1 MRDYLIMALV
11 FSLLPVAFTRPY
23 VGALMWVWISI
34 MNPHRMTWGP
44 AYGFPFA
51 MLTAV
56 TTMAGV
62 FVSNDRGRFPAS
74 RETSILIAMGAWFTF
89 TTMFAL
95 MPDAAWAKWDRVI
108 KIYIMTIVP
117 LFLLQDKNRLRLLL
131 LVMVGSI
138 AFFSVKGGLFSLL
151 TGGRYRVYGPS
162 QSFIADN
169 NALAVAEL
177 MVLPFMYFLAKTEPR
192 KWVKRGLYLA
202 VPLTLVS
209 VIFSYS
215 RGALLGLVA
224 MLGVLIVTGRRWG
237 LAMAFVVLAGAGLVF
252 IPSQWFERM
261 GTIGTYKQDE
271 SAMAR
276 FQSWGFAWNVATD
289 RPITGGGFRVFS
301 TDQFLRYGPDPFE
314 AYDSHSIY
322 FEVLG
327 EHGFVG
333 LILFL
338 SLLGSS
344 FLSLNWV
351 ERQIRGRP
359 SIAWAKD
366 YAVMLRLSLISYAVG
381 GAFLG
386 LAYFDLYYDVVAGVV
401 LLRILVTRELE
412 QETAMRRGAP
422 VHAMAVAAPRV
433 PSATGA
439 EAVG

>member
-1 MRDYLIMALV
+1 
-11 FSLLPVAFTRPY
+11 
-23 VGALMWVWISI
+23 
-34 MNPHRMTWGP
+34 
-44 AYGFPFA
+44 
-51 MLTAV
+51 
-56 TTMAGV
+56 
-62 FVSNDRGRFPAS
+62 
-74 RETSILIAMGAWFTF
+74 
-89 TTMFAL
+89 
-95 MPDAAWAKWDRVI
+95 
-108 KIYIMTIVP
+108 
-117 LFLLQDKNRLRLLL
+117 
-131 LVMVGSI
+131 
-138 AFFSVKGGLFSLL
+138 
-151 TGGRYRVYGPS
+151 
-162 QSFIADN
+162 
-169 NALAVAEL
+169 
-177 MVLPFMYFLAKTEPR
+177 
-192 KWVKRGLYLA
+192 
-202 VPLTLVS
+202 
-209 VIFSYS
+209 
-215 RGALLGLVA
+215 

-422 VHAMAVAAPRV
+422 VHAMAVGAPRV

>member
-1 MRDYLIMALV
+1 MRDYIIMAVV
-11 FSLLPVAFTRPY
+11 FSLLPVAFVRPY

-34 MNPHRMTWGP
+34 MNPHRLTWGP

-51 MLTAV
+51 MLTAI

-62 FVSNDRGRFPAS
+62 FISNDRGRFPSS
-74 RETSILIAMGAWFTF
+74 RETTLLILMGVWFTL
-89 TTMFAL
+89 TTTVAL
-95 MPDAAWAKWDRVI
+95 MPEAAWAKWDRVI

-117 LFLLQDKNRLRLLL
+117 LFLLQERNRLRLLL
-131 LVMVGSI
+131 LVMTLSI
-138 AFFSVKGGLFSLL
+138 AFFSVKGGLFSLI

-177 MVLPFMYFLAKTEPR
+177 MVLPFMFFLGKTDPR
-192 KWVKRGLYLA
+192 KWVRRGLYLS
-202 VPLTLVS
+202 VPLTVVS
-209 VIFSYS
+209 IVFSYS
-215 RGALLGLVA
+215 RGALLGLLA
-224 MLGVLIVTGRRWG
+224 MIGVLIVTGRRWG
-237 LAMAFVVLAGAGLVF
+237 LAIAFVVLAGAGLTL

-261 GTIGTYKQDE
+261 STIGTYKKDE

-327 EHGFVG
+327 EHGFLG
-333 LILFL
+333 LALFLGFLGSAFL
-338 SLLGSS
+338 SLR
-344 FLSLNWV
+344 WV
-351 ERQIRGRP
+351 DRQARGRP
-359 SIAWAKD
+359 ALAWTKD
-366 YAVMLRLSLISYAVG
+366 YSTMLRLSLVAYAVG

-386 LAYFDLYYDVVAGVV
+386 LAYFDLYYNVVAAVV
-401 LLRILVTRELE
+401 ILKILVRRELS
-412 QETAMRRGAP
+412 QEAAKVRAARASSAAP
-422 VHAMAVAAPRV
+422 VPAPFPV
-433 PSATGA
+433 PS
-439 EAVG
+439 

>member
-1 MRDYLIMALV
+1 MRDYLIMAFV
-11 FSLLPVAFTRPY
+11 FSILPYAFMRPY

-34 MNPHRMTWGP
+34 MNPHRLTWGP

-62 FVSNDRGRFPAS
+62 FISNDRGRFPAS
-74 RETSILIAMGAWFTF
+74 REVTIMILMGAWFTL
-89 TTMFAL
+89 TTTVAL
-95 MPDAAWAKWDRVI
+95 MPEAAWVKWDRVI
-108 KIYIMTIVP
+108 KILIMTIVP
-117 LFLLQDKNRLRLLL
+117 LFLLQDRNRLRLLL

-138 AFFSVKGGLFSLL
+138 AFFSVKGGLFSLI

-177 MVLPFMYFLAKTEPR
+177 MVLPLMLYLAKSEPR
-192 KWVKRGLYLA
+192 KWVKRGLYVS

-215 RGALLGLVA
+215 RGALLGLLA
-224 MLGVLIVTGRRWG
+224 MVSVLIVTGRRWG
-237 LAMAFVVLAGAGLVF
+237 LAAAFIVLAGVGFVF
-252 IPSQWFERM
+252 IPNQWFERM
-261 GTIGTYKQDE
+261 STIGTYKQDE

-289 RPITGGGFRVFS
+289 RPLTGGGFRVFS

-333 LILFL
+333 LTLFV
-338 SLLGSS
+338 SLLVSS
-344 FLSLNWV
+344 FLTLNWV

-366 YAVMLRLSLISYAVG
+366 YAVMLRLSLVSYAVG

-386 LAYFDLYYDVVAGVV
+386 LAYFDLYYDIVAGVV
-401 LLRILVTRELE
+401 LLKILVQRELT
-412 QETAMRRGAP
+412 QEAAVRRASRMSAP
-422 VHAMAVAAPRV
+422 AFAP
-433 PSATGA
+433 PQAQSAT
-439 EAVG
+439 